1 MRRFQIL
8 AFVTGILLAA
18 AMRAQVPDDSPRLAS
33 LVRNG
38 NVYLSLQDAI
48 ALALENNLD
57 VALQRLGPRF
67 ADADVKRA
75 RAGALPR
82 GFAPSVREG
91 PKSVSAVGADVLAP
105 LLGPGP
111 ETNLSIAGQTPLS
124 SGPLP
129 PALDPILT
137 GNIRRDHLTA
147 PQLNSF
153 LVGTTALVNDLTTA
167 DFGWQKGLLT
177 GGEIFAGF
185 ENSHQTLNHARYD
198 LSPFSTSSLGITFK
212 QPLLRG
218 FGRALNSRFIRVANN
233 SRTQSN
239 LVFEQ
244 QVISTVAAVVR
255 LYWDLV
261 SLNED
266 VKVRRQVLERAE
278 KLLSDNQAQVEAGT
292 RAPIEEVRARAEVA
306 RSRRDLIAA
315 EGLVR
320 QQETVLKDYLTRKT
334 VSDPSL
340 AAVRIIPTDPLR
352 IDRSERIPSTSELAE
367 NASKSRP
374 DLAQARI
381 QIESTRLALKGS
393 RNALLPSLDLVA
405 TVRSN
410 ALAGNVNSLTLPGAT
425 PHTPDPMIVGGYGTA
440 LSQLLHRDFPDYG
453 VGLQLTIPLR
463 NRTADADYTR
473 DRLTLRQQEMRLQ
486 QLIKQ
491 VHVEIENALI
501 VLEQARATLE
511 AVEGEREFQEQALA
525 AEEDKLAVGASTT
538 FLVIQYQ
545 RDLAQARSAEVDA
558 QAGYVKAKAALDRAS
573 NTLLDR
579 HGISITDTEV
589 VVH

>member
-1 MRRFQIL
+1 
-8 AFVTGILLAA
+8 
-18 AMRAQVPDDSPRLAS
+18 
-33 LVRNG
+33 
-38 NVYLSLQDAI
+38 
-48 ALALENNLD
+48 
-57 VALQRLGPRF
+57 
-67 ADADVKRA
+67 
-75 RAGALPR
+75 
-82 GFAPSVREG
+82 
-91 PKSVSAVGADVLAP
+91 VSAAGADVLAP

-137 GNIRRDHLTA
+137 GDIRRDHLTA

-167 DFGWQKGLLT
+167 DFGLQKGLLT

-239 LVFEQ
+239 LIFEQ

-266 VKVRRQVLERAE
+266 VKVRRQALERAE

-352 IDRSERIPSTSELAE
+352 IDRSERIPSTSELAD

-405 TVRSN
+405 TVRNN
-410 ALAGNVNSLTLPGAT
+410 ALAGNVNPLTLPGAA
-425 PHTPDPMIVGGYGTA
+425 PHNPDPIIVGGYGTA
-440 LSQLLHRDFPDYG
+440 LSQLVHRDFPDYG

-558 QAGYVKAKAALDRAS
+558 QAGYVKARTALDRAS

-579 HGISITDTEV
+579 HGISITETEV
-589 VVH
+589 MVR